1 MLIETCRGFNPPIV
15 EGGLQSLVVVV
26 GVSGESRRSALCAE
40 VCIGRLVLLAREPY
54 RAQLVLRVPDS
65 LRSHLG
71 GAAIRSA

>member
-40 VCIGRLVLLAREPY
+40 VCIGRLVLSAREPY
-54 RAQLVLRVPDS
+54 RRGLKSPFRFNALPERIWLF
-65 LRSHLG
+65 L
-71 GAAIRSA
+71 